1 MIDFKNVIADELKKV
16 TNIES
21 AGEYIEVP
29 ANKEMGDL
37 SLPCFK
43 LAKEMKKA
51 PQMIA
56 NEIKEKLDIS
66 EDIVSKIEVV
76 NGFLNFYLDSKNI
89 VQNSVEK
96 ILEEKE
102 KYGEMVARA

>member
-37 SLPCFK
+37 SLPCF
-43 LAKEMKKA
+43 
-51 PQMIA
+51 
-56 NEIKEKLDIS
+56 
-66 EDIVSKIEVV
+66 
-76 NGFLNFYLDSKNI
+76 
-89 VQNSVEK
+89 
-96 ILEEKE
+96 
-102 KYGEMVARA
+102 